1 MRVELDAFE
10 RICSMF
16 CLVIM
21 LMLMLMSNAVWL
33 ICLHSE
39 RTCRLSVSTSI

>member
-10 RICSMF
+10 RICPMF
-16 CLVIM
+16 CLVI
-21 LMLMLMSNAVWL
+21 MLMSNAVWL